1 MLIHRIP
8 GVFNYC
14 DSWCDRCRL
23 QRSCEVYY
31 ELRIMEAGGTVERE
45 LPEREWPEAFEIPP
59 LTPEE
64 IAEYAADQ
72 RRRDAL
78 TARHPIARNAS
89 LYSRQIR
96 DWRLLQHPSHR
107 GTDPVLNLAWDSID
121 ALSLTVSVKAHRA
134 VHAIIDRDDGDEWV
148 DRTLDPRGVQSDG
161 NGTAKLLRLILRE
174 LIDAWRVVAADPDE
188 RGVNPAAMIAL
199 LQQIDADLTVAF
211 PYAMEFVRPGF
222 DE

>member
-31 ELRIMEAGGTVERE
+31 ELRIMEGGGTVERE
-45 LPEREWPEAFEIPP
+45 LPERDWHDALDIPP
-59 LTPEE
+59 MTEEE

-89 LYSRQIR
+89 IYSRQVR
-96 DWRLLQHPSHR
+96 DWRLLQPPSR
-107 GTDPVLNLAWDSID
+107 PAADPVLNLAWDSIHT
-121 ALSLTVSVKAHRA
+121 LSLTVSVKAHRA
-134 VHAIIDRDDGDEWV
+134 VHALIDRDNDAEWI

-174 LIDAWRVVAADPDE
+174 LLEAWRVVAADPDE
-188 RGVNPAAMIAL
+188 RGVNPAAMIVL
-199 LQQIDADLTVAF
+199 LQRIDTDLTVAF